1 MIRRRLVSTCKHDQ
15 AQGGHC
21 TSTCRQNQP
30 GWGSTPCCC
39 QEPAT
44 THASIRVR
52 THTHTRGMKVWCS
65 PPPHTP
71 HTNTLCRGRGRLPT
85 NCRGRSPPHCR
96 WAGTCG
102 TRCGRPPRWR
112 WCPPPSP
119 RTLPINPSPP
129 THRHIAVGQAHV
141 GLIAVGRHVGG
152 GAPQQAGGALDQAA
166 GGGGHAAGRA
176 GGAGRDAQVKGV
188 LTRLAW
194 L

>member
-102 TRCGRPPRWR
+102 THSGRPPCWR
-112 WCPPPSP
+112 WCPPAGWRRPGSGRWRRRP
-119 RTLPINPSPP
+119 RCRPGGRGGQGCTSQRRVDPACL
-129 THRHIAVGQAHV
+129 AV
-141 GLIAVGRHVGG
+141 
-152 GAPQQAGGALDQAA
+152 AGIHA
-166 GGGGHAAGRA
+166 GNAGRSTCTA
-176 GGAGRDAQVKGV
+176 GKG
-188 LTRLAW
+188 
-194 L
+194 